1 MSELEF
7 NLYHRVRQL
16 GHVFIKPLK
25 FSEIEISK
33 SIDQDLQDY
42 LSSNKD
48 KKDFLEKFLEKVPE
62 IKKQLDSQSKIL
74 PDLDRVNKIFYN
86 NEYCEKYLIEEIIS
100 LKDDVYNIYRI
111 RNMLV
116 HSGSTTSK
124 LLDYYAKRSREY
136 CHSLL
141 DIIAHKIYQ
150 TSNDDEIMPL
160 EFYFREM
167 VIDAN
172 IALEAVKDN
181 EMDKFRKWAL
191 S

>member
-1 MSELEF
+1 MD
-7 NLYHRVRQL
+7 
-16 GHVFIKPLK
+16 
-25 FSEIEISK
+25 ISK
-33 SIDQDLQDY
+33 SIGQDLQHY
-42 LSSNKD
+42 LSANKD
-48 KKDFLEKFLEKVPE
+48 EIDVLEKFIRKAPE
-62 IKKQLDSQSKIL
+62 IKKQLDSQSIVL
-74 PDLDRVNKIFYN
+74 PDLNEVNEIFYN
-86 NEYCEKYLIEEIIS
+86 NAYCEQYLIEKIID

-116 HSGSTTSK
+116 HSSSTTSK

-141 DIIAHKIYQ
+141 DAIAYKIYQ

-172 IALEAVKDN
+172 IALEAVKEN
-181 EMDKFRKWAL
+181 KMDIFINWAL

>member
-1 MSELEF
+1 MSELKF
-7 NLYHRVRQL
+7 NLYHEVRQV
-16 GHVFIKPLK
+16 GRVFTTPLT
-25 FSEIEISK
+25 FPEMDISK

-42 LSSNKD
+42 LSANKD
-48 KKDFLEKFLEKVPE
+48 EIDFLEKFIEKVPE
-62 IKKQLDSQSKIL
+62 IKKQLDSQNIVL
-74 PDLDRVNKIFYN
+74 PDLNQVNEIFYN
-86 NEYCEKYLIEEIIS
+86 NDYCEKYLIEKIID
-100 LKDDVYNIYRI
+100 LKDDIYNIYRI

-116 HSGSTTSK
+116 HSSSTTSK

-141 DIIAHKIYQ
+141 DAIAYKIYQ

-181 EMDKFRKWAL
+181 KMDNFINWAL